1 MLTDSCQPT
10 VEDVSRQRVM
20 KDHCDP
26 LNGNRRL
33 SQLFTTAFQQ
43 GSYERSCFGGTMR
56 VPHFTYFRTVQCLS
70 DSEAMKFHRPFC
82 GDELQ
87 YLKRE
92 FLQTRFKVQSCVVN
106 FRKRFIRLAAQVLDT
121 PDEQPTLPA
130 EFAVNRTLRTASQLD
145 DLVDGDTVIAALEKQ
160 VRCDFLKLAVSD
172 FSSRPLVRHSSLQ
185 LSVLNA
191 GKNISCNPPLESP
204 VPGTFYAT
212 CFLAP
217 PCVARRSSCNRMAL
231 CCTVRYSTLDSL
243 EQIAEA
249 VT

>member
-1 MLTDSCQPT
+1 
-10 VEDVSRQRVM
+10 
-20 KDHCDP
+20 
-26 LNGNRRL
+26 
-33 SQLFTTAFQQ
+33 
-43 GSYERSCFGGTMR
+43 MR
-56 VPHFTYFRTVQCLS
+56 IPHFPYFRTVQGLS
-70 DSEAMKFHRPFC
+70 DSEAMKFHGPFC

-92 FLQTRFKVQSCVVN
+92 SLQTRFKVQSCVVN
-106 FRKRFIRLAAQVLDT
+106 LRERLIRLAAEVFDT

-191 GKNISCNPPLESP
+191 GKIFHAIRRLNLLYQEHFMRP
-204 VPGTFYAT
+204 VSW
-212 CFLAP
+212 
-217 PCVARRSSCNRMAL
+217 RRLRC
-231 CCTVRYSTLDSL
+231 
-243 EQIAEA
+243 EA
-249 VT
+249 IEL